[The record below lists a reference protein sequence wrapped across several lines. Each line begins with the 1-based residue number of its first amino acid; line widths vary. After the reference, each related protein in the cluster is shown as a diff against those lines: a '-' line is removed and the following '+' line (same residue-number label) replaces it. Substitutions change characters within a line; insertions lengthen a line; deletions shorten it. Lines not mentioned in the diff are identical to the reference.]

1 MRLIQ
6 FQAPPEGRR
15 VGLIEDDTVFD
26 LTKLNPAWD
35 RIYNIF
41 FEASRKATT
50 IEAYITG
57 CDFRSATAAL
67 SYSELLNRHP
77 GDSAGWI
84 LPPLDH
90 PDPAH
95 SIITVTG
102 LTHLGSTSQRDQMH
116 RDDSKPQT
124 DSQKMFEM
132 GLKGGKPVTGV
143 RGVQPECFQKGT
155 GAILRGHN
163 DFLDIPSFTEDGG
176 EEPEIVGCYII
187 DDDGIPCRLGFA
199 VGNEWSDHAMEQVN
213 YLWLGHSKQRVCSI
227 GPELTTDHPFK
238 DVRGGCRITRGKE
251 VLYDSG
257 ELLTGESN
265 MNHSLANIEDHLFK
279 YPQSCVPGDIH
290 IFFFGTMKFSFG
302 ERGPLQD
309 GDRIEIRFDS
319 FGGSLVNWV
328 RRLPQESKPV
338 RVRKG

>member
-6 FQAPPEGRR
+6 FQISPNDRR
-15 VGLIEDDTVFD
+15 VGLVEDDSVFD
-26 LTKLNPAWD
+26 LTDLNPAWD
-35 RIYNIF
+35 HLYYIF
-41 FEASRKATT
+41 LEASRKSMTV
-50 IEAYITG
+50 EAYLAG
-57 CDFRSATAAL
+57 FDFRSQAAEL
-67 SYSELLNRHP
+67 NYSELLERRP

-95 SIITVTG
+95 LIITVTG

-116 RDDSKPQT
+116 REDAKPKT

-132 GLKGGKPVTGV
+132 GLRGGKPEAGT
-143 RGVQPECFQKGT
+143 RGIQPECFQKGN
-155 GAILRGHN
+155 GVILRGHN
-163 DFLDIPSFTEDGG
+163 DFLDIPSFTADGG

-187 DDDGIPCRLGFA
+187 DDDGIPCRLGFC

-227 GPELTTDHPFK
+227 GPELTTENPFK
-238 DVRGGCRITRGKE
+238 DVRGSCRILREKE

-265 MNHSLANIEDHLFK
+265 MNHSLANLEDHLFK
-279 YPQSCVPGDIH
+279 GIIRPC
-290 IFFFGTMKFSFG
+290 
-302 ERGPLQD
+302 R
-309 GDRIEIRFDS
+309 EIARVRLDDRFDVLGRAV
-319 FGGSLVNWV
+319 FVDFCVGNGKKIRGEV
-328 RRLPQESKPV
+328 
-338 RVRKG
+338 G

>member
-1 MRLIQ
+1 M
-6 FQAPPEGRR
+6 
-15 VGLIEDDTVFD
+15 FD
-26 LTKLNPAWD
+26 LTDLNPSWD
-35 RIYNIF
+35 RIYTIF
-41 FEASRKATT
+41 FEARRKATT
-50 IEAYITG
+50 TEAYITG
-57 CDFRSATAAL
+57 CDFRSNAATL
-67 SYSELLNRHP
+67 SYRELLNRRP

-95 SIITVTG
+95 AIITVTG
-102 LTHLGSTSQRDQMH
+102 LTHLGSTSQRDEMH
-116 RDDSKPQT
+116 KDDAKPQT

-132 GLKGGKPVTGV
+132 GLKGGKPAAGV

-155 GAILRGHN
+155 GVILRGHN
-163 DFLDIPSFTEDGG
+163 DFLDIPPFTEDGG

-187 DDDGIPCRLGFA
+187 DDDGIPCRLGFT
-199 VGNEWSDHAMEQVN
+199 VGNEWSDHTMEQVN

-227 GPELTTDHPFK
+227 GPELTTDHPFE
-238 DVRGGCRITRGKE
+238 DVRGACRITRGEE

-257 ELLTGESN
+257 ELLTGENN

-279 YPQSCVPGDIH
+279 YPQSRVPGDVH

-302 ERGPLQD
+302 QRGPLKD

-319 FGGSLVNWV
+319 FGGSLINYV
-328 RRLPQESKPV
+328 RRLPQEPTPV